1 MERSVRRLDGS
12 PIGMLLI
19 PPSLDHIAVASHRT
33 TLDGKATRWE
43 PPGRLNLKASSVR
56 QFSEFRERAVLTSQ
70 QDHHQQLGVSSAI
83 RGHSAQDHQAA
94 AGTRCLGT
102 AAQDQPGFPV
112 RPVVENRLE
121 EIEIRTSW

>member
-1 MERSVRRLDGS
+1 MIAQQPTPAGT
-12 PIGMLLI
+12 ML
-19 PPSLDHIAVASHRT
+19 ASHRT
-33 TLDGKATRWE
+33 TLAGKAPRRE
-43 PPGRLNLKASSVR
+43 PSGRLNLERSLAG
-56 QFSEFRERAVLTSQ
+56 QFSELCECAVLASQ
-70 QDHHQQLGVSSAI
+70 QDHHQQLGVSSVIWRHA
-83 RGHSAQDHQAA
+83 AQDHHAT

>member
-1 MERSVRRLDGS
+1 VL
-12 PIGMLLI
+12 
-19 PPSLDHIAVASHRT
+19 SLCTLNDQPHTGAVVASHRT
-33 TLDGKATRWE
+33 ALDGKATRWE

-94 AGTRCLGT
+94 A
-102 AAQDQPGFPV
+102 AWAQQPKISLASLSGQSL
-112 RPVVENRLE
+112 RIDLR
-121 EIEIRTSW
+121 R